1 MISKPSDIHGDM
13 ARKLNAIEH
22 QIGFN
27 DTCLTSKLDLQ
38 KLIHHY
44 LIATS
49 FLQKSR
55 LHPTLAQCV
64 LCLCS
69 HKYSDVIFIELSY
82 GASVRSKPQLPEDS
96 NLTRQILPELLCGE
110 ELSNCL
116 IISDIGDTAGSQRL
130 GRLQELRWE
139 SKPWSQS
146 RKNQAVFVA
155 SFRKQAIIPCGS

>member
-49 FLQKSR
+49 FLQKKADCIR
-55 LHPTLAQCV
+55 PLRN
-64 LCLCS
+64 
-69 HKYSDVIFIELSY
+69 
-82 GASVRSKPQLPEDS
+82 ASF
-96 NLTRQILPELLCGE
+96 
-110 ELSNCL
+110 
-116 IISDIGDTAGSQRL
+116 
-130 GRLQELRWE
+130 
-139 SKPWSQS
+139 
-146 RKNQAVFVA
+146 VFV
-155 SFRKQAIIPCGS
+155 RTNILM